1 MCEKEEIFEKK
12 KRKQQL
18 MDEHLAILLDEKRY
32 NCFHDDAFWII
43 VDICAD
49 FFRMDLCSMNSLF
62 HHQFYFSLT

>member
-1 MCEKEEIFEKK
+1 
-12 KRKQQL
+12 